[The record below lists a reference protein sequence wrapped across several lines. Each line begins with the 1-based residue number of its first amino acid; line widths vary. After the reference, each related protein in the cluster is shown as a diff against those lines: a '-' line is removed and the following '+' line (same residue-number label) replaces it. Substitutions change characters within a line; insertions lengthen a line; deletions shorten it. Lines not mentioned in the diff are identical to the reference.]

1 MSFFLPPFFD
11 PTGFVFA
18 VVVSFVVSLVFFFF
32 LPRRRDITENQLPA
46 RRGPERRVDKTRD
59 PKKSVSRI

>member
-1 MSFFLPPFFD
+1 MSFFLPPFLD
-11 PTGFVFA
+11 STGFVVFA
-18 VVVSFVVSLVFFFF
+18 VVVSCVVSLIFF